1 VVRLLLVVALDGLSY
16 AAWLFLVSAGLT
28 FTYGVLRVLNLAHG
42 NLYALGAYLGATL
55 VLHYAA
61 SGVAVALGYGLL
73 LLAAVV
79 IGTLAGPIIEGL
91 FLRRVY
97 SREEEVQL
105 LLTFSISLIL
115 EDVVKLTW
123 GVTPIFADM
132 PYTWLGRVRLGGVNY
147 AWYPFLLTG
156 VALAVAGLLWLVVT
170 RTRLGKLL
178 AAVIADREVSL
189 TLGIDVPRVCTLAFT
204 AGAVLAALGG
214 ALTAPM
220 FSLVPGV
227 GADVLV
233 ASFAV
238 IAIGGLGSIG
248 GAALGSIVV
257 GLARSAAVYF
267 FPELDLFAIY
277 FIMALVLLFRPEGLF
292 GVIEVRR
299 I

>member
-1 VVRLLLVVALDGLSY
+1 VRLLLLVALDGLSY

-55 VLHYAA
+55 VLSFTATG
-61 SGVAVALGYGLL
+61 SAVALSYGLL
-73 LLAAVV
+73 LLAAVTV
-79 IGTLAGPIIEGL
+79 GIIAGPIIEGL

-97 SREEEVQL
+97 GRDEEEQL

-115 EDVVKLTW
+115 EDLVKLTW
-123 GVTPIFADM
+123 GVTPVFADM
-132 PYTWLGRVRLGGVNY
+132 PYTYLGRVRLGGVNY
-147 AWYPFLLTG
+147 AWYSFLLAG
-156 VALAVAGLLWLVVT
+156 IALAVAGLLWAVVT
-170 RTRLGKLL
+170 RTRLGKVL
-178 AAVIADREVSL
+178 ASVIADREVSL
-189 TLGIDVPRVCTLAFT
+189 TLGINVPRVYTLAFA

-233 ASFAV
+233 TSFAV

-248 GAALGSIVV
+248 GAALGAIVV
-257 GLARSAAVYF
+257 GLARSAAVYM

-277 FIMALVLLFRPEGLF
+277 FIMALVLLFRPQGFF
-292 GVIEVRR
+292 GEIEVRR

>member
-1 VVRLLLVVALDGLSY
+1 MRLLLVVALDGLTY

-55 VLHYAA
+55 VLAYAA
-61 SGVAVALGYGLL
+61 TGSPIALSYGLL
-73 LLAAVV
+73 FLAAVIV
-79 IGTLAGPIIEGL
+79 GIVMGPLIERL

-97 SREEEVQL
+97 RRDEEVQL

-132 PYTWLGRVRLGGVNY
+132 PYAYLGQVRLAGVNY
-147 AWYPFLLTG
+147 PRYQFLL
-156 VALAVAGLLWLVVT
+156 VAIALAVAGLLWLVVT
-170 RTRLGKLL
+170 RTRLGKVL

-189 TLGIDVPRVCTLAFT
+189 TLGINVPRVYTLAFT

-214 ALTAPM
+214 ALTSPM

-227 GADVLV
+227 GVDVLV
-233 ASFAV
+233 TSFAV

-248 GAALGSIVV
+248 GAALGAIVV
-257 GLARSAAVYF
+257 GLAHSAAVDY

-277 FIMALVLLFRPEGLF
+277 FIMTLVLLFRPHGLF
-292 GVIEVRR
+292 GEIEMRR

>member
-1 VVRLLLVVALDGLSY
+1 VRLLLVVALDGLTY
-16 AAWLFLVSAGLT
+16 ASWLFLVSAGLT

-55 VLHYAA
+55 VLRYAA
-61 SGVAVALGYGLL
+61 TGAMPALAYGLL
-73 LLAAVV
+73 FVAAVV
-79 IGTLAGPIIEGL
+79 VGLIVGPLIERV

-97 SREEEVQL
+97 SRDEEVQL

-115 EDVVKLTW
+115 EDVVKLVW
-123 GVTPIFADM
+123 GVNPIFADM
-132 PYTWLGRVRLGGVNY
+132 PYSYLGRVRLGGINY
-147 AWYPFLLTG
+147 AWYPFLLTAI
-156 VALAVAGLLWLVVT
+156 ALAVGGILWLVVT
-170 RTRLGKLL
+170 RTRLGKVL
-178 AAVIADREVSL
+178 ASVIADREVSL
-189 TLGIDVPRVCTLAFT
+189 TLGINVPRVYTWAFT

-220 FSLVPGV
+220 FSLAPGV
-227 GADVLV
+227 GAEVLV
-233 ASFAV
+233 TSFAV

-248 GAALGSIVV
+248 GAALGSIIV

-277 FIMALVLLFRPEGLF
+277 LIMALVLLFRPQGLF
-292 GVIEVRR
+292 GEIEVRR

>member
-1 VVRLLLVVALDGLSY
+1 VRLLLVVALDGLTY

-55 VLHYAA
+55 VIHYAA
-61 SGVAVALGYGLL
+61 TGSPVVLTYGLL
-73 LLAAVV
+73 LVAAVV
-79 IGTLAGPIIEGL
+79 VGIVAGPLIEAL

-97 SREEEVQL
+97 ARDEEVQL

-123 GVTPIFADM
+123 GVTPIFAEL
-132 PYTWLGRVRLGGVNY
+132 PYTYLGRVRLGGVNY

-156 VALAVAGLLWLVVT
+156 IALALAGLLWFVVT

-178 AAVIADREVSL
+178 ASVITDREVSL
-189 TLGIDVPRVCTLAFT
+189 TLGINVPRVYTLAFT
-204 AGAVLAALGG
+204 AGAVLAAIGG

-227 GADVLV
+227 GAEVLV
-233 ASFAV
+233 TSFAV

-248 GAALGSIVV
+248 GAALGAVIV
-257 GLARSAAVYF
+257 GMARSAAVYF
-267 FPELDLFAIY
+267 LPELDLFAIY
-277 FIMALVLLFRPEGLF
+277 LIMALVLLFRPQGFF
-292 GVIEVRR
+292 GEVEMRR

>member
-1 VVRLLLVVALDGLSY
+1 MRLLLVVALDGLTY
-16 AAWLFLVSAGLT
+16 ASWLFLVSAGLT

-55 VLHYAA
+55 VLSYAA
-61 SGVAVALGYGLL
+61 TGYTPALAYGLL
-73 LLAAVV
+73 FVAAVV
-79 IGTLAGPIIEGL
+79 VGLVVGPLIERV

-97 SREEEVQL
+97 SRDEEVQL

-115 EDVVKLTW
+115 EDVVKLVW
-123 GVTPIFADM
+123 GVNPIFADM
-132 PYTWLGRVRLGGVNY
+132 PYTYLGRVRLGGINY
-147 AWYPFLLTG
+147 AWYPFLLTAI
-156 VALAVAGLLWLVVT
+156 ALAVGGLLWLVVT
-170 RTRLGKLL
+170 RTRLGKVL

-189 TLGIDVPRVCTLAFT
+189 TLGINVPRVYTWAFT

-220 FSLVPGV
+220 FSLAPGV
-227 GADVLV
+227 GAEVLV
-233 ASFAV
+233 TSFAV

-248 GAALGSIVV
+248 GAALGSIIV

-277 FIMALVLLFRPEGLF
+277 LIMALVLLFRPQGLF
-292 GVIEVRR
+292 GEIEVRR

>member
-1 VVRLLLVVALDGLSY
+1 VRLLLVVALDGLTY
-16 AAWLFLVSAGLT
+16 ASWLFLVSAGLT

-55 VLHYAA
+55 VLRYAA
-61 SGVAVALGYGLL
+61 TGAMPALAYGLL
-73 LLAAVV
+73 FVAAVV
-79 IGTLAGPIIEGL
+79 VGLVVGPLIERV

-97 SREEEVQL
+97 SRDEEVQL

-115 EDVVKLTW
+115 EDVVKLVW
-123 GVTPIFADM
+123 GVNPIFADM
-132 PYTWLGRVRLGGVNY
+132 PYSYLGRVRLGGINY
-147 AWYPFLLTG
+147 AWYPFLLTAI
-156 VALAVAGLLWLVVT
+156 ALAVGGILWLVVT
-170 RTRLGKLL
+170 RTRLGKVL
-178 AAVIADREVSL
+178 ASVIADREVSL
-189 TLGIDVPRVCTLAFT
+189 TLGINVPRVYTWAFT

-220 FSLVPGV
+220 FSLAPGV
-227 GADVLV
+227 GAEVLV
-233 ASFAV
+233 TSFAV

-248 GAALGSIVV
+248 GAALGSIIV

-277 FIMALVLLFRPEGLF
+277 LIMALVLLFRPQGLF
-292 GVIEVRR
+292 GEIEVRR

>member
-1 VVRLLLVVALDGLSY
+1 VRLLLVVGLDGLTY
-16 AAWLFLVSAGLT
+16 ASWLFLVSAGLT

-61 SGVAVALGYGLL
+61 TGSTPALTYALL
-73 LLAAVV
+73 LIAALVIGAVV
-79 IGTLAGPIIEGL
+79 GPLIERF

-97 SREEEVQL
+97 SRDEEVQL

-115 EDVVKLTW
+115 EDVVKLVW
-123 GVTPIFADM
+123 GVTPIFADL
-132 PYTWLGRVRLGGVNY
+132 PYTYLGRVRLGGVNY
-147 AWYPFLLTG
+147 AWYPFLLAAI
-156 VALAVAGLLWLVVT
+156 ALAIGGLLWLVVT
-170 RTRLGKLL
+170 RTRLGKILTS
-178 AAVIADREVSL
+178 VISDREVSL
-189 TLGIDVPRVCTLAFT
+189 TLGINVPRVYTLAFT

-233 ASFAV
+233 TSFAV

-248 GAALGSIVV
+248 GAALGSLLV
-257 GLARSAAVYF
+257 GMARSFAVYK
-267 FPELDLFAIY
+267 FPELDLFVIY
-277 FIMALVLLFRPEGLF
+277 LIMALVLLFRPQGFF
-292 GVIEVRR
+292 GEIEVRR

>member
-1 VVRLLLVVALDGLSY
+1 MRLLLVVALDGLTY
-16 AAWLFLVSAGLT
+16 ASWLFLVSAGLT

-55 VLHYAA
+55 VLRYAA
-61 SGVAVALGYGLL
+61 TGSVPALAYGLL
-73 LLAAVV
+73 FLAAVV
-79 IGTLAGPIIEGL
+79 IGLVFGPLIERG

-97 SREEEVQL
+97 SRDEEVQL

-115 EDVVKLTW
+115 EDVVKLVW
-123 GVTPIFADM
+123 GVNPIFADM
-132 PYTWLGRVRLGGVNY
+132 PYSYLGRVRLGGVNY
-147 AWYPFLLTG
+147 AWYPFLLTAI
-156 VALAVAGLLWLVVT
+156 ALAIGVLLWLVVT
-170 RTRLGKLL
+170 RTRLGKVL
-178 AAVIADREVSL
+178 ASVITDREVSL
-189 TLGIDVPRVCTLAFT
+189 TLGINVPRVYTWAFT

-220 FSLVPGV
+220 FSLAPGV
-227 GADVLV
+227 GAEVLV
-233 ASFAV
+233 TSFAV

-248 GAALGSIVV
+248 GAALGALIV

-277 FIMALVLLFRPEGLF
+277 LIMALVLLFRPQGFF
-292 GVIEVRR
+292 GEIEVRR

>member
-1 VVRLLLVVALDGLSY
+1 VRLVLFVALDGLTY

-28 FTYGVLRVLNLAHG
+28 FTYGVLRILNLAHG

-55 VLHYAA
+55 VLRYAA
-61 SGVAVALGYGLL
+61 TGSTVALSYGLL
-73 LLAAVV
+73 LLAAVTVGITVGPV
-79 IGTLAGPIIEGL
+79 IERL

-97 SREEEVQL
+97 SRDEEVQL

-115 EDVVKLTW
+115 EDVVKLIW

-132 PYTWLGRVRLGGVNY
+132 PYTYLGRVRLEGVNY

-156 VALAVAGLLWLVVT
+156 IALAVAGLLWVVVT
-170 RTRLGKLL
+170 RTRLGKML
-178 AAVIADREVSL
+178 ASVITDREVSL
-189 TLGIDVPRVCTLAFT
+189 TLGINVPRAYTLAFT

-220 FSLVPGV
+220 FSLVPGL

-233 ASFAV
+233 TSFAV
-238 IAIGGLGSIG
+238 IAIGGLGSIA
-248 GAALGSIVV
+248 GAALGAIVV

-267 FPELDLFAIY
+267 FPEFDLFAIY
-277 FIMALVLLFRPEGLF
+277 FIMALVLLFRPQGFF
-292 GVIEVRR
+292 GEIEVRR

>member
-1 VVRLLLVVALDGLSY
+1 VRLLAVIALDGLAY

-28 FTYGVLRVLNLAHG
+28 FTYGVLRILNLAHG
-42 NLYALGAYLGATL
+42 NLYALGAYLGATF
-55 VLHYAA
+55 VLYAA
-61 SGVAVALGYGLL
+61 ATGSAAALSYALL

-79 IGTLAGPIIEGL
+79 IGIVAGPLIETL

-97 SREEEVQL
+97 TRDEEVQL

-123 GVTPIFADM
+123 GVTPIFADL
-132 PYTWLGRVRLGGVNY
+132 PYSYLGRVRLGGVNY
-147 AWYPFLLTG
+147 AWYPFLLTAI
-156 VALAVAGLLWLVVT
+156 ALATGGLLWLVVT
-170 RTRLGKLL
+170 RTRLGKVL

-189 TLGIDVPRVCTLAFT
+189 TMGINVPRVYTLAFS

-227 GADVLV
+227 GAEVLV
-233 ASFAV
+233 TSFAV
-238 IAIGGLGSIG
+238 VAIGGLGSIG
-248 GAALGSIVV
+248 GAALGAVIV
-257 GLARSAAVYF
+257 GLARSAAVYL

-277 FIMALVLLFRPEGLF
+277 LIMALVLLFRPQGLF
-292 GVIEVRR
+292 GEVEVRR

>member
-1 VVRLLLVVALDGLSY
+1 MRLVTVIALDGLAY
-16 AAWLFLVSAGLT
+16 ASWLFLVSAGLT

-42 NLYALGAYLGATL
+42 NLYALGAYLGAFL
-55 VLHYAA
+55 VLRYAA
-61 SGVAVALGYGLL
+61 TGSAVILGYGLL
-73 LLAAVV
+73 LLAALVV
-79 IGTLAGPIIEGL
+79 GIIAGPLIERV

-123 GVTPIFADM
+123 GVTPMFAEM
-132 PYTWLGRVRLGGVNY
+132 PYTYLGRVRLGGVNY

-156 VALAVAGLLWLVVT
+156 IALAMGGLLWLTVT
-170 RTRLGKLL
+170 RTRLGKVLIS
-178 AAVIADREVSL
+178 VITDREISS
-189 TLGIDVPRVCTLAFT
+189 TLGINVPRVYTLAFT
-204 AGAVLAALGG
+204 LGAVLAAIGG
-214 ALTAPM
+214 AFTAPM

-233 ASFAV
+233 VSFAV

-257 GLARSAAVYF
+257 GLARSAAVYLA
-267 FPELDLFAIY
+267 PELDLFAIY
-277 FIMALVLLFRPEGLF
+277 FIMALVLLFRPQGFF
-292 GVIEVRR
+292 GEIEVRR

>member
-1 VVRLLLVVALDGLSY
+1 MRLLLVVALDGLTY
-16 AAWLFLVSAGLT
+16 ASWLFLVSAGLT

-55 VLHYAA
+55 VLRYAA
-61 SGVAVALGYGLL
+61 TGSMPALAYGLL
-73 LLAAVV
+73 FVAAVV
-79 IGTLAGPIIEGL
+79 VGLIVGPLIERV

-97 SREEEVQL
+97 SRDEEVQL

-115 EDVVKLTW
+115 EDVVKLVW
-123 GVTPIFADM
+123 GVNPIFADM
-132 PYTWLGRVRLGGVNY
+132 PYSYLGRVRLGGINY
-147 AWYPFLLTG
+147 AWYPFLLT
-156 VALAVAGLLWLVVT
+156 AIAFAVGGILWLVVT
-170 RTRLGKLL
+170 RTRLGKVL

-189 TLGIDVPRVCTLAFT
+189 TLGINVPRVYTWAFT

-220 FSLVPGV
+220 FSLAPGV
-227 GADVLV
+227 GAEVLV
-233 ASFAV
+233 TSFAV

-248 GAALGSIVV
+248 GAALGSIIV

-277 FIMALVLLFRPEGLF
+277 LIMALVLLFRPQGLF
-292 GVIEVRR
+292 GEIEVRR

>member
-1 VVRLLLVVALDGLSY
+1 LLFVALDGLTY

-28 FTYGVLRVLNLAHG
+28 FTYGVLRILNLAHG

-55 VLHYAA
+55 VLRYAA
-61 SGVAVALGYGLL
+61 TGSAAALSYGLL
-73 LLAAVV
+73 LLAAVAV
-79 IGTLAGPIIEGL
+79 GIVVGPLIERL

-97 SREEEVQL
+97 TRDEEVQL

-115 EDVVKLTW
+115 EDMVKLIW
-123 GVTPIFADM
+123 GVTPIFVDM
-132 PYTWLGRVRLGGVNY
+132 PYTYLGRVRLGGVNY

-156 VALAVAGLLWLVVT
+156 IALAVAGLLWLVVA
-170 RTRLGKLL
+170 RTRLGKVLSS
-178 AAVIADREVSL
+178 VIADREVSL
-189 TLGIDVPRVCTLAFT
+189 TLGINVPRVYTLAFT

-220 FSLVPGV
+220 FSLVPGL

-233 ASFAV
+233 TSFAV
-238 IAIGGLGSIG
+238 IAIGGLGSIT
-248 GAALGSIVV
+248 GAALGAIVV
-257 GLARSAAVYF
+257 GLARSAAVYL

-277 FIMALVLLFRPEGLF
+277 FIMALVLLFRPQGFF
-292 GVIEVRR
+292 GEIEVRR

>member
-1 VVRLLLVVALDGLSY
+1 VRLLLVVALDGLTY

-55 VLHYAA
+55 VLRYAA
-61 SGVAVALGYGLL
+61 SGSAVALGYGLL

-79 IGTLAGPIIEGL
+79 VGTVAGPVIEGL

-97 SREEEVQL
+97 SRDEEVQL

-147 AWYPFLLTG
+147 AWYPFLLSG

-189 TLGIDVPRVCTLAFT
+189 TLGIDVPRVYTLAFT

-220 FSLVPGV
+220 FSLAPGV

-233 ASFAV
+233 TSFAV

-257 GLARSAAVYF
+257 GLTRSAAVYF

-277 FIMALVLLFRPEGLF
+277 FIMALVLLFRPEGFF

>member
-1 VVRLLLVVALDGLSY
+1 VRLLLVVGLDGLAY
-16 AAWLFLVSAGLT
+16 ASWLFLVSAGLT

-61 SGVAVALGYGLL
+61 TGSTPALTYALL
-73 LLAAVV
+73 LLAAMV
-79 IGTLAGPIIEGL
+79 IGVVVGPLIERL

-97 SREEEVQL
+97 SRDEEVQL

-123 GVTPIFADM
+123 GVTPIFADL
-132 PYTWLGRVRLGGVNY
+132 PYTYLGRVRLGGVNY
-147 AWYPFLLTG
+147 AWYPFLLT
-156 VALAVAGLLWLVVT
+156 VIALAVGGLLWLVVT
-170 RTRLGKLL
+170 RTRLGKILTS
-178 AAVIADREVSL
+178 VITDREVSL
-189 TLGIDVPRVCTLAFT
+189 TLGINVPRVYTLAFT

-220 FSLVPGV
+220 FSLAPGV
-227 GADVLV
+227 GAEVLV
-233 ASFAV
+233 TSFAV

-248 GAALGSIVV
+248 GAALGSLLV
-257 GLARSAAVYF
+257 GMARSFAVYK
-267 FPELDLFAIY
+267 FPELDLFVIY
-277 FIMALVLLFRPEGLF
+277 LIMALVLLFRPQGFF
-292 GVIEVRR
+292 GEIEVRR

>member
-1 VVRLLLVVALDGLSY
+1 VRLLLVVALDGLTY
-16 AAWLFLVSAGLT
+16 ASWLFLVSAGLT

-55 VLHYAA
+55 VLRYAA
-61 SGVAVALGYGLL
+61 TGSVPALAYGLL
-73 LLAAVV
+73 FVAAVV
-79 IGTLAGPIIEGL
+79 VGLAIGPLIERV

-97 SREEEVQL
+97 SRDEEVQL

-115 EDVVKLTW
+115 EDVVKLVW
-123 GVTPIFADM
+123 GVNPIFADM
-132 PYTWLGRVRLGGVNY
+132 PYSYLGRVRLGGINY
-147 AWYPFLLTG
+147 AWYPFLLTAI
-156 VALAVAGLLWLVVT
+156 ALAMGGLLWFIVT
-170 RTRLGKLL
+170 RTRLGKVL
-178 AAVIADREVSL
+178 ASVIVDREVSL
-189 TLGIDVPRVCTLAFT
+189 TLGINVPRVYTWAFT

-220 FSLVPGV
+220 FSLAPGV
-227 GADVLV
+227 GAEVLV
-233 ASFAV
+233 TSFAV

-248 GAALGSIVV
+248 GAALGSVVV

-277 FIMALVLLFRPEGLF
+277 LIMALVLLFRPQGFF
-292 GVIEVRR
+292 GEVEVRR

>member
-1 VVRLLLVVALDGLSY
+1 MRLLLVVALDGLTY

-55 VLHYAA
+55 VLRWAA
-61 SGVAVALGYGLL
+61 SGSAVALSYALL
-73 LLAAVV
+73 PLAALL
-79 IGTLAGPIIEGL
+79 IGITAGPLIERL

-97 SREEEVQL
+97 ARDEEVQL

-123 GVTPIFADM
+123 GVTPIYADM

-147 AWYPFLLTG
+147 AWYPFLLAA
-156 VALAVAGLLWLVVT
+156 VALAVAALLWLVVS

-178 AAVIADREVSL
+178 AAVITDREVSL
-189 TLGIDVPRVCTLAFT
+189 TLGINVPRVYTLAFT

-220 FSLVPGV
+220 FSLAPGV

-238 IAIGGLGSIG
+238 IAIGGLGSIA
-248 GAALGSIVV
+248 GAALGAIVV

-277 FIMALVLLFRPEGLF
+277 LIMALVLLVRPQGLF
-292 GVIEVRR
+292 GAVEVRR

>member
-1 VVRLLLVVALDGLSY
+1 VRLLLVVALDGLTY
-16 AAWLFLVSAGLT
+16 ASWLFLVSAGLT

-55 VLHYAA
+55 VLRYAA
-61 SGVAVALGYGLL
+61 TGYTPALAYGLL
-73 LLAAVV
+73 FVAAVV
-79 IGTLAGPIIEGL
+79 VGLVVGPVIERG

-97 SREEEVQL
+97 TRDEEVQL

-123 GVTPIFADM
+123 GVNPIFADM
-132 PYTWLGRVRLGGVNY
+132 PYSYLGRVRLGGINY
-147 AWYPFLLTG
+147 AWYPFLLTAI
-156 VALAVAGLLWLVVT
+156 ALAVGGFLWLVVT
-170 RTRLGKLL
+170 RTRLGKVL
-178 AAVIADREVSL
+178 ASVIVDREVSL
-189 TLGIDVPRVCTLAFT
+189 TLGINVPRVYTWAFT

-220 FSLVPGV
+220 FSLAPGV
-227 GADVLV
+227 GAEVLV
-233 ASFAV
+233 TSFAV

-248 GAALGSIVV
+248 GAALGSVIV

-277 FIMALVLLFRPEGLF
+277 LIMALVLLFRPQGLF
-292 GVIEVRR
+292 GEVEVRR

>member
-1 VVRLLLVVALDGLSY
+1 MRLLLLVALDGLSY

-55 VLHYAA
+55 VLRYAA
-61 SGVAVALGYGLL
+61 NGSAVALSYGLL
-73 LLAAVV
+73 LLAAVMV
-79 IGTLAGPIIEGL
+79 GIIVGPVIEGL

-97 SREEEVQL
+97 TRDEEEQL

-115 EDVVKLTW
+115 EDLVKLTW

-132 PYTWLGRVRLGGVNY
+132 PYTYLGRVRLGGVNY
-147 AWYPFLLTG
+147 AWYSFLLTG
-156 VALAVAGLLWLVVT
+156 IALAVAGLLWAVVT
-170 RTRLGKLL
+170 RTRLGKVL
-178 AAVIADREVSL
+178 ASVIADREVSL
-189 TLGIDVPRVCTLAFT
+189 TLGINVPRVYTLAFT

-233 ASFAV
+233 TSFAV

-248 GAALGSIVV
+248 GAALGAVVV

-277 FIMALVLLFRPEGLF
+277 FIMALVLLFRPQGFF
-292 GVIEVRR
+292 GEIEVRR

>member
-1 VVRLLLVVALDGLSY
+1 VRLLLVVGLDGLTY
-16 AAWLFLVSAGLT
+16 ASWLFLVSAGLT

-61 SGVAVALGYGLL
+61 TGSTPALTYALL
-73 LLAAVV
+73 LIAALVIGAVV
-79 IGTLAGPIIEGL
+79 GPLIERF

-97 SREEEVQL
+97 SRDEEVQL

-115 EDVVKLTW
+115 EDVVKLVW
-123 GVTPIFADM
+123 GVTPIFADL
-132 PYTWLGRVRLGGVNY
+132 PYTYLGRVRLGGVNY
-147 AWYPFLLTG
+147 AWYPFLLAAI
-156 VALAVAGLLWLVVT
+156 ALAIGALLWLVVT
-170 RTRLGKLL
+170 RTRLGKILTS
-178 AAVIADREVSL
+178 VITDREVSL
-189 TLGIDVPRVCTLAFT
+189 TLGINVPRAYTLAFT

-233 ASFAV
+233 TSFAV

-248 GAALGSIVV
+248 GAALGSLLV
-257 GLARSAAVYF
+257 GMARSFAVYK
-267 FPELDLFAIY
+267 FPELDLFVIY
-277 FIMALVLLFRPEGLF
+277 LIMALVLLFRPQGFF
-292 GVIEVRR
+292 GEIEVRR

>member
-1 VVRLLLVVALDGLSY
+1 MRLLLVVGLDGLAY
-16 AAWLFLVSAGLT
+16 ASWLFLVSAGLT

-61 SGVAVALGYGLL
+61 TGSTPALTYALL
-73 LLAAVV
+73 LLAAMV
-79 IGTLAGPIIEGL
+79 IGVVVGPLIERL

-97 SREEEVQL
+97 SRDEEVQL

-123 GVTPIFADM
+123 GVTPIFADL
-132 PYTWLGRVRLGGVNY
+132 PYTYLGRVRLGGVNY
-147 AWYPFLLTG
+147 AWYPFLLT
-156 VALAVAGLLWLVVT
+156 VIALAVGGLLWLVVT
-170 RTRLGKLL
+170 RTRLGKILTS
-178 AAVIADREVSL
+178 VITDREVSL
-189 TLGIDVPRVCTLAFT
+189 TLGINVPRVYTLAFT

-220 FSLVPGV
+220 FSLAPGV
-227 GADVLV
+227 GAEVLV
-233 ASFAV
+233 TSFAV

-248 GAALGSIVV
+248 GAALGSLLV
-257 GLARSAAVYF
+257 GMARSFAVYK
-267 FPELDLFAIY
+267 FPELDLFVIY
-277 FIMALVLLFRPEGLF
+277 LIMALVLLFRPQGFF
-292 GVIEVRR
+292 GEIEVRR

>member
-1 VVRLLLVVALDGLSY
+1 MPAL
-16 AAWLFLVSAGLT
+16 A
-28 FTYGVLRVLNLAHG
+28 
-42 NLYALGAYLGATL
+42 
-55 VLHYAA
+55 
-61 SGVAVALGYGLL
+61 YGLL
-73 LLAAVV
+73 LVAAVIV
-79 IGTLAGPIIEGL
+79 GVAVGPLIERV

-97 SREEEVQL
+97 SRDEEVQL

-123 GVTPIFADM
+123 GVNPIFADM
-132 PYTWLGRVRLGGVNY
+132 PYSYLGRVRLGGINY
-147 AWYPFLLTG
+147 AWYPFLLTAI
-156 VALAVAGLLWLVVT
+156 ALAVGGLLWLVVT
-170 RTRLGKLL
+170 RTRLGKVL
-178 AAVIADREVSL
+178 ASVIADREVSL
-189 TLGIDVPRVCTLAFT
+189 TLGINVPRVYTLAFT

-220 FSLVPGV
+220 FSLAPGV
-227 GADVLV
+227 GAEVLV
-233 ASFAV
+233 TSFAV

-277 FIMALVLLFRPEGLF
+277 LIMALVLLFRPQGLF
-292 GVIEVRR
+292 GEIEVRR

>member
-1 VVRLLLVVALDGLSY
+1 MRLLLLVALDGLSY

-28 FTYGVLRVLNLAHG
+28 FTYGVLRILNLAHG
-42 NLYALGAYLGATL
+42 NLYALGAYFGATL
-55 VLHYAA
+55 VLRYAA
-61 SGVAVALGYGLL
+61 NGSAVALSYGLL
-73 LLAAVV
+73 LLAAVMVGIVVGPV
-79 IGTLAGPIIEGL
+79 IEVF
-91 FLRRVY
+91 FLRRIY
-97 SREEEVQL
+97 ARDEEEQL

-115 EDVVKLTW
+115 EDLVKLIW

-132 PYTWLGRVRLGGVNY
+132 PYTYLGRVRLGGVNY
-147 AWYPFLLTG
+147 AWYPFLLTAI
-156 VALAVAGLLWLVVT
+156 ALVVAGLLWVVLT
-170 RTRLGKLL
+170 RTRLGKVL
-178 AAVIADREVSL
+178 ASVIADREVSL
-189 TLGIDVPRVCTLAFT
+189 TLGINVPRVYTLAFT

-214 ALTAPM
+214 SLTAPM

-233 ASFAV
+233 TSFAV

-248 GAALGSIVV
+248 GAALGAIVV

-277 FIMALVLLFRPEGLF
+277 FIMALVLLFRPQGFF
-292 GVIEVRR
+292 GEIEVRR

>member
-1 VVRLLLVVALDGLSY
+1 VRLALFVTLDGLTY

-28 FTYGVLRVLNLAHG
+28 FTYGVLRILNLAHG

-55 VLHYAA
+55 ALRYAA
-61 SGVAVALGYGLL
+61 TGSTVALSYGLL
-73 LLAAVV
+73 LVAAVIV
-79 IGTLAGPIIEGL
+79 GIAAGPVIERL

-97 SREEEVQL
+97 DRDEEVQL

-115 EDVVKLTW
+115 EDMVKLTW

-132 PYTWLGRVRLGGVNY
+132 PYTYLGRVRLGGVNY

-156 VALAVAGLLWLVVT
+156 IALAVGGLLWTVVT
-170 RTRLGKLL
+170 RTRLGKVL

-189 TLGIDVPRVCTLAFT
+189 TLGIDVPRVYTLAFT

-220 FSLVPGV
+220 FSLVPGL

-233 ASFAV
+233 TSFAV
-238 IAIGGLGSIG
+238 IAIGGLGSIA
-248 GAALGSIVV
+248 GAALGAIVV

-277 FIMALVLLFRPEGLF
+277 FIMAMVLLFRPQGFF
-292 GVIEVRR
+292 GEIEVRR

>member
-1 VVRLLLVVALDGLSY
+1 VRLLLVVALDGLTY
-16 AAWLFLVSAGLT
+16 ASWLFLVSAGLT

-61 SGVAVALGYGLL
+61 TGSTQALAYGLL
-73 LLAAVV
+73 FVAAVV
-79 IGTLAGPIIEGL
+79 VGLVIGPTIERL

-97 SREEEVQL
+97 SRDEEVQL

-115 EDVVKLTW
+115 EDVVKLVW
-123 GVTPIFADM
+123 GVDPIFAAT
-132 PYTWLGRVRLGGVNY
+132 PYTYLGSVRLGLVNY
-147 AWYPFLLTG
+147 AWYQFLLTAI
-156 VALAVAGLLWLVVT
+156 ALAMGGLLWFVVT
-170 RTRLGKLL
+170 RTRLGKVL
-178 AAVIADREVSL
+178 ASVIVDREVSL
-189 TLGIDVPRVCTLAFT
+189 TLGINVPRVYTWAFT

-214 ALTAPM
+214 ALTSPM
-220 FSLVPGV
+220 FSLAPGV
-227 GADVLV
+227 GAEVLV
-233 ASFAV
+233 TSFAV

-248 GAALGSIVV
+248 GAALGSVVV

-277 FIMALVLLFRPEGLF
+277 LIMALVLLFRPQGFF
-292 GVIEVRR
+292 GEVEVRR